1 MILYN
6 VTVNIDAE
14 VHEDWL
20 TWMRNVHIPDVLKTG
35 LFIENKLF
43 RVLSVEEHEGYTY
56 SIQYFLKTMEEYEE
70 YKQNYAPALQA
81 EYKKRYE
88 GRFAAFRTLLELC

>member
-81 EYKKRYE
+81 EYKNRYE